1 MIDKKLYVA
10 SNFTTKAN
18 NKTKFL
24 NIAGYANT
32 TSKDRSGDVV
42 TAAAWAKGV
51 ENYRAN
57 PVLLYQHKHDCPIG
71 KVNKIK
77 VDKKGIYVEA
87 GVSQAAE
94 KNHGVQTLIRD
105 GSLKSFSVG
114 FRAKDGHYDKKS
126 DSMVITDLELMEI
139 SVVSVPCN
147 QDSLFS
153 VRKSFKT
160 DDEYKTF
167 VNSFKDMHEGPM
179 MSDKHEITVG
189 GYNTT
194 HFYMCG
200 MAQTTMK
207 DVADMPGAEEL
218 TKMQD
223 DFFKLEKVV
232 MDAGEANESQI
243 VKATKMY
250 NNIMSKAGEVGLA
263 DEIGQYMTTHLNT
276 ILKGDPEP
284 GYGRT
289 DIEDDMKSQDKQKDG
304 HLKAIVTTMN
314 EGHYHTGEMAPETH
328 NGITTYASHMA
339 NHTHMI
345 VDGMVQMAEGHSHD
359 ISMGGMIVLE
369 TEDNMSPNTT
379 ERPLSPSEE
388 MVANGK
394 SMEETVSEEE
404 KETEQAEE
412 LTVEA
417 SPDAKIPFLNLL
429 HSSPDKMKN
438 GEVVDIDNKNYRIIK
453 TATDE
458 SPTYKFLQVD
468 SKGNSCD
475 NTLEIKLSNLTKNS
489 REEKKSDSLTLE
501 IRETET
507 KKEKAQMAEQV
518 VDKPIDLTQAGAE
531 KVKAEEVS
539 TVTKQV
545 TQETPT
551 VKSEVSE
558 PQVAKLVEKTGSAIM
573 TESDAQETEKAIEV
587 KKAAEEVETL
597 KQEMQKY
604 KEQIASLSNS
614 KMKYQESQRTSP
626 KFSEKQMANAYL
638 LAKALNRKDPFDTK
652 IGMTM
657 KNVTTV
663 DQFLSNFSSNIY
675 TEMEQQLIIAPM
687 FNRMAVDARNF
698 RVPVADEDTDGDV
711 AQFASGTFSAGI
723 SDTTRVPTSQQNTIK
738 AVTFTPHKFMATTH
752 LAKDEEEDT
761 ILPLLDFLRAAATRR
776 MARAI
781 DKSILRGR
789 GNLTGFTAAPTNA
802 IAVGSGYACV
812 FKGITK
818 LLDDAGLET
827 DTGAAATK
835 AAPAQIASA
844 RETMGKYGLQLGEQ
858 LVYLTTIEG
867 YNALVTNSDFQTVDK
882 FGPNAT
888 YLTGSVGAIYGIPI
902 MITEFLDNAVTGESN
917 NHIGALVYKPGYM
930 IAERRAMEVES
941 EYEPRQQVTA
951 LYMSTRFDFK
961 ALTTVADAA
970 LNTTNYAYGCL
981 VRSG

>member
-1 MIDKKLYVA
+1 MINKKLYVT
-10 SNFTTKAN
+10 NTFETKAA
-18 NKTKFL
+18 TGDKFL
-24 NIAGYANT
+24 KIAGYANT
-32 TSKDRSGDVV
+32 TSKDRSGDKI
-42 TAAAWAKGV
+42 TSTAWAKGI
-51 ENYRAN
+51 ENYRRN

-71 KVNKIK
+71 KCTKIA

-87 GVSQAAE
+87 GVSTAAE
-94 KNHGVQTLIRD
+94 KNHGVQTLIKD

-153 VRKSFKT
+153 VRKNFDSDT
-160 DDEYKTF
+160 EYKSF
-167 VNSFKDMHEGPM
+167 VSSFKDMHTAPM
-179 MSDKHEITVG
+179 GDTQHEIKVG
-189 GYNTT
+189 DYNTT

-200 MAQTTMK
+200 MAQTTMR

-232 MDAGEANESQI
+232 MDTGEATEAQI

-289 DIEDDMKSQDKQKDG
+289 DMNDDMKSQDKQKDG
-304 HLKAIVTTMN
+304 HLKAVVTTMN

-328 NGITTYASHMA
+328 DGITTYASHMA
-339 NHTHMI
+339 NHSHMI
-345 VDGMVQMAEGHSHD
+345 INGVVQMAEGHSHD
-359 ISMGGMIVLE
+359 ISMGGMVVLE
-369 TEDNMSPNTT
+369 TEDNMAQNTD
-379 ERPLSPSEE
+379 ERPLSPSEQ

-394 SMEETVSEEE
+394 SMEEPVSEEE
-404 KETEQAEE
+404 KETEEAEE
-412 LTVEA
+412 SVQVQ
-417 SPDAKIPFLNLL
+417 SPDAKIPFVNLL

-438 GEVVDIDNKNYRIIK
+438 GEVVSIEDKNYRIIK

-475 NTLEIKLSNLTKNS
+475 NTLEIKLSNLNNNS
-489 REEKKSDSLTLE
+489 REDKKSDSLTLAL
-501 IRETET
+501 RESET

-531 KVKAEEVS
+531 RVKAAEEIKE
-539 TVTKQV
+539 TVKTV
-545 TQETPT
+545 EETPA

-558 PQVAKLVEKTGSAIM
+558 PQVAKLVEKTGKAIM
-573 TESDAQETEKAIEV
+573 TESDAQDKENEIEA

-604 KEQIASLSNS
+604 KEQISALTTS

-638 LAKALNRKDPFDTK
+638 LAKALNRRDPFDTK

-675 TEMEQQLIIAPM
+675 TEMEQQLVIAPM
-687 FNRMAVDARNF
+687 FNRLAVDARNF

-711 AQFASGTFSAGI
+711 AQFASGTFSSGI
-723 SDTTRVPTSQQNTIK
+723 TDNTRVPTSQQNTIK

-761 ILPLLDFLRAAATRR
+761 VLPLLDFLRASATRR

-781 DKSILRGR
+781 DKAILRGR
-789 GNLTGFTAAPTNA
+789 GNLTGCTASPTNA
-802 IAVGSGYACV
+802 ITVATGYDCV
-812 FKGITK
+812 FKGVAN
-818 LLDDAGLET
+818 LANDASLRE
-827 DTGAAATK
+827 DTGAATTK
-835 AAPAQIASA
+835 AAPAQIANA
-844 RETMGKYGLQLGEQ
+844 RAVMGKYGLQLGEQ

-902 MITEFLDNAVTGESN
+902 MITEFLDNVATGENN
-917 NHIGALVYKPGYM
+917 NHIGLLVYKPGFM

-970 LNTTNYAYGCL
+970 LNSSNYAYACV